1 MNEHISHGSR
11 CVREGE
17 DQKLQPRPTGLCL
30 YLRGPSQITPT
41 QPSKEE
47 SPTSTDLAEDRG

>member
-17 DQKLQPRPTGLCL
+17 AKKLQPRPTGLCL

-41 QPSKEE
+41 QSSKEE
-47 SPTSTDLAEDRG
+47 SPMSTDLAEDRG